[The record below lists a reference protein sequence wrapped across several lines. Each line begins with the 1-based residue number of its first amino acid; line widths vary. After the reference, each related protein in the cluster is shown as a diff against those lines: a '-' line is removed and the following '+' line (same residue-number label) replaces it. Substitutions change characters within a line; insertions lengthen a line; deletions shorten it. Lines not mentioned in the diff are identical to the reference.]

1 MTLRIGILGTRGIPN
16 HYGGFEQFAEY
27 LSTGLVEKGHEV
39 FVYNSH
45 NHPYQQNEW
54 KNVQLIHCYDPEY
67 QVGSF
72 GQFIYDF
79 NCILDARRRNFDVIL
94 MLGFTS
100 SSAWGWF
107 YPNQSALIFN
117 MDGLEWKRTK
127 YSKPVQQFLKLA
139 EKMAVRFSNF
149 YIADSVVIQ
158 SYLQNKYAIASEHIP
173 YGAEIFYNEEESLLQ
188 EYGVKK
194 HEYFILMARMAAE
207 NNIEMILDG
216 FHASHSN
223 KKFLVVGSVE
233 NKLGKHLAQKFKHDK
248 RIQFTGGIYN
258 SPQKI
263 HSLKLYSNLYF
274 HGHSVGGTNPSLL
287 EAMASRSLI
296 AAHENPFNRSV
307 LQKDALYFSSAQQVT
322 AIIENA
328 VRDGSEASL
337 ISNNLQKI
345 KDQFS
350 WENVIKKYEDFIQRC
365 ALKKAAEL
373 NRERMAIAP
382 ERSLP
387 DSRRGRRVTFWP

>member
-27 LSTGLVEKGHEV
+27 LSTGLVSNGHEV

-45 NHPYQQNEW
+45 NHPYHNNTW
-54 KNVQLIHCYDPEY
+54 NNVQLIHCYDPEY
-67 QVGSF
+67 QLGSF
-72 GQFIYDF
+72 GQFIYDL

-107 YPNQSALIFN
+107 YPDQSTLIFN

-127 YSKPVQQFLKLA
+127 YSKPVQKFLLLA
-139 EKMAVRFSNF
+139 EKLAVRFSHY

-158 SYLQNKYAIASEHIP
+158 SYLKSKYAIASEHIP
-173 YGAEIFYNEEESLLQ
+173 YGAEIHDNEEEHLLQ
-188 EYGVKK
+188 EYGIKK
-194 HEYFILMARMAAE
+194 HEYYILMARMAAE

-216 FHASHSN
+216 FHASNSS
-223 KKFLVVGSVE
+223 KKFLVVGSVD
-233 NKLGKHLAQKFKHDK
+233 NKLGRHLVQKFKDDD
-248 RIQFTGGIYN
+248 RILFTGGIYN
-258 SPQKI
+258 HPQKI
-263 HSLKLYSNLYF
+263 HSLKIYSNLYF

-296 AAHENPFNRSV
+296 AAHDNPFNRAV
-307 LQKDALYFSSAQQVT
+307 LQQDSFYFSSPHEVT
-322 AIIENA
+322 EIIENTHRNGRETA
-328 VRDGSEASL
+328 M
-337 ISNNLQKI
+337 INNNLQKI

-350 WENVIKKYEDFIQRC
+350 WDNVIKKYEDFIQRC
-365 ALKKAAEL
+365 VLEK
-373 NRERMAIAP
+373 MS
-382 ERSLP
+382 RSLE
-387 DSRRGRRVTFWP
+387 SSKF

>member
-27 LSTGLVEKGHEV
+27 LSTGLVSKGHEV

-45 NHPYQQNEW
+45 NHPYQSNTW

-67 QVGSF
+67 QMGSF
-72 GQFIYDF
+72 GQFIYDL

-107 YPNQSALIFN
+107 YPDQSTLIFN

-127 YSKPVQQFLKLA
+127 YSKPVQKFLLLA
-139 EKMAVRFSNF
+139 EKLAVRFSHF

-158 SYLQNKYAIASEHIP
+158 SYLQSKYSIASEHIP
-173 YGAEIFYNEEESLLQ
+173 YGAEIHYNEEESLLQ

-194 HEYFILMARMAAE
+194 HEYYILMARMAAE

-216 FHASHSN
+216 FHASNSS
-223 KKFLVVGSVE
+223 KKFLVVGSVD
-233 NKLGKHLAQKFKHDK
+233 NKPGRHLVQKFKNDE
-248 RIQFTGGIYN
+248 RIVFTGGIYN
-258 SPQKI
+258 HPQKI
-263 HSLKLYSNLYF
+263 HSLKIYSNLYF

-287 EAMASRSLI
+287 EAMASRSLV
-296 AAHENPFNRSV
+296 AAHDNPFNRAV
-307 LQKDALYFSSAQQVT
+307 LQQDAYYFSSFHEVKE
-322 AIIENA
+322 IIENTH
-328 VRDGSEASL
+328 RNGHETTMID
-337 ISNNLQKI
+337 NNLKKI
-345 KDQFS
+345 QDQFN
-350 WENVIKKYEDFIQRC
+350 WDNVINKYEDFLQRC
-365 ALKKAAEL
+365 V
-373 NRERMAIAP
+373 IAK
-382 ERSLP
+382 ESQSLQ
-387 DSRRGRRVTFWP
+387 SSKS

>member
-27 LSTGLVEKGHEV
+27 LSTGLVAKGHEV

-45 NHPYQQNEW
+45 NHPYHNNTW
-54 KNVQLIHCYDPEY
+54 NKVQLIHCYDPEY
-67 QVGSF
+67 QLGSF

-79 NCILDARRRNFDVIL
+79 NCIIDARRRNFDVIL

-107 YPNQSALIFN
+107 YPDQSTLIFN

-127 YSKPVQQFLKLA
+127 YSKPVQKFLLLA
-139 EKMAVRFSNF
+139 EKLAVRFSHY

-158 SYLQNKYAIASEHIP
+158 SYLKSKYAIASEHIP
-173 YGAEIFYNEEESLLQ
+173 YGAEIHDNEDEQLLQ

-194 HEYFILMARMAAE
+194 HDYFILMARMAAE

-216 FHASHSN
+216 FHASNSN
-223 KKFLVVGSVE
+223 KKFLVVGSVD
-233 NKLGKHLAQKFKHDK
+233 NKTGRHLVQKFKNDE
-248 RIQFTGGIYN
+248 RILFTGGIYN
-258 SPQKI
+258 HPQKI
-263 HSLKLYSNLYF
+263 HSLKIYSNMYF

-287 EAMASRSLI
+287 EAMASRSLVV
-296 AAHENPFNRSV
+296 AHDNLFNRAV
-307 LQKDALYFSSAQQVT
+307 LQQDAYYFASPSEVRE
-322 AIIENA
+322 IIENTYRNGREM
-328 VRDGSEASL
+328 VM
-337 ISNNLQKI
+337 INNNLQKI
-345 KDQFS
+345 KEQFS

-365 ALKKAAEL
+365 VLEKMSRTLKNNPSIKVEGS
-373 NRERMAIAP
+373 
-382 ERSLP
+382 RS
-387 DSRRGRRVTFWP
+387 

>member
-27 LSTGLVEKGHEV
+27 LSTGLVAKGHEV

-45 NHPYQQNEW
+45 NHPYRQREW
-54 KNVQLIHCYDPEY
+54 NNVQLIHCYDPEY
-67 QVGSF
+67 QLGSF

-79 NCILDARRRNFDVIL
+79 NCILDARRRKFDAIL

-107 YPNQSALIFN
+107 YPDQSTLIFN

-127 YSKPVQQFLKLA
+127 YSKPVQKFLKLA
-139 EKMAVRFSNF
+139 EKLAVRFGNY
-149 YIADSVVIQ
+149 YIADSVILQ
-158 SYLQNKYAIASEHIP
+158 SYLKNKYAIASEHIP
-173 YGAEIFYNEEESLLQ
+173 YGAEIYYNEEESLLQ
-188 EYGVKK
+188 EYGVKPY
-194 HEYFILMARMAAE
+194 EYFILMARMAAE

-216 FHASHSN
+216 FHASGTD

-233 NKLGKHLAQKFKHDK
+233 NKFGRQLVQKFKNDE
-248 RIQFTGGIYN
+248 RIIFTGGIYN
-258 SPQKI
+258 HPQKI
-263 HSLKLYSNLYF
+263 HSLKVYSSLYF

-296 AAHENPFNRSV
+296 AAHDNPFNRSV
-307 LQKDALYFSSAQQVT
+307 LQHDALYFSSPND
-322 AIIENA
+322 IRNI
-328 VRDGSEASL
+328 
-337 ISNNLQKI
+337 ISNNIRDGREMSMINNNLKKI

-350 WENVIKKYEDFIQRC
+350 WENVIRKYEDFIQRC
-365 ALKKAAEL
+365 VRQKAAGL
-373 NRERMAIAP
+373 SAQNTSFPVKGKGI
-382 ERSLP
+382 LIK
-387 DSRRGRRVTFWP
+387 

>member
-27 LSTGLVEKGHEV
+27 LSTGLVAKGHEV

-45 NHPYQQNEW
+45 NHPYQSNTW
-54 KNVQLIHCYDPEY
+54 NNVQLIHCYDPEY
-67 QVGSF
+67 QLGSF

-79 NCILDARRRNFDVIL
+79 NCIIDARRRNFDVIL

-107 YPNQSALIFN
+107 YPGQSTLIFN

-127 YSKPVQQFLKLA
+127 YSKPVQKFLLLA
-139 EKMAVRFSNF
+139 EKLAVRFSHY

-158 SYLQNKYAIASEHIP
+158 SYLKSKYAIASEHIP
-173 YGAEIFYNEEESLLQ
+173 YGAEIHDNEDEQLLQ

-194 HEYFILMARMAAE
+194 HDYFILMARMAAE

-216 FHASHSN
+216 FHASNSS
-223 KKFLVVGSVE
+223 KKFLVVGSVD
-233 NKLGKHLAQKFKHDK
+233 NKTGRHLVQKFKNDE
-248 RIQFTGGIYN
+248 RILFTGGIYN
-258 SPQKI
+258 HPQKI
-263 HSLKLYSNLYF
+263 HSLKIYSNLYF

-287 EAMASRSLI
+287 EAMASRSLVV
-296 AAHENPFNRSV
+296 AHDNLFNRAV
-307 LQKDALYFSSAQQVT
+307 LQQDAYYFASPNEVRE
-322 AIIENA
+322 IIENTYRNGREM
-328 VRDGSEASL
+328 VM
-337 ISNNLQKI
+337 INNNLQKI
-345 KDQFS
+345 KGQFS

-365 ALKKAAEL
+365 VLEKMSRTLKNNPSIKVEG
-373 NRERMAIAP
+373 
-382 ERSLP
+382 SG
-387 DSRRGRRVTFWP
+387 S

>member
-45 NHPYQQNEW
+45 NHPYNSSTW

-67 QVGSF
+67 QLGSF
-72 GQFIYDF
+72 GQFIYDL

-107 YPNQSALIFN
+107 YPEQSTLIFN

-127 YSKPVQQFLKLA
+127 YSKPVQKFLMLA
-139 EKMAVRFSNF
+139 EKLAVRFSHY

-158 SYLQNKYAIASEHIP
+158 SYLQSKYSIASEHIP
-173 YGAEIFYNEEESLLQ
+173 YGAEIHYNEDASLLQ
-188 EYGVKK
+188 EYGVTKDG
-194 HEYFILMARMAAE
+194 YFILMARMAAE

-216 FHASHSN
+216 FHASNST

-233 NKLGKHLAQKFKHDK
+233 NKLGRCLVQKFKEDN
-248 RIQFTGGIYN
+248 RIVFTGGIYN
-258 SPQKI
+258 HPQKI
-263 HSLKLYSNLYF
+263 HSLKYYSSLYF

-296 AAHENPFNRSV
+296 ASHDNAFNRSV
-307 LQKDALYFSSAQQVT
+307 LHQDAFYFSTYHDVKE
-322 AIIENA
+322 IIENPHRNA
-328 VRDGSEASL
+328 QKMGMVN
-337 ISNNLQKI
+337 NNLKRIQE
-345 KDQFS
+345 QFN
-350 WENVIKKYEDFIQRC
+350 WDNVINKYEDFLQRC
-365 ALKKAAEL
+365 VIE
-373 NRERMAIAP
+373 RES
-382 ERSLP
+382 RSLTP
-387 DSRRGRRVTFWP
+387 QPPSAGGASYRGYRTPGKQE